1 MKKLIFTAVA
11 LLIFGGC
18 TKIEQTEESYFVE
31 VTHQEGNTKVVLRAF
46 EPTMVEIDIGVRKDT
61 LTHYYI
67 PIGITYKGLHEVK
80 HRKIENVI
88 WAH

>member
-1 MKKLIFTAVA
+1 MKKLILV
-11 LLIFGGC
+11 LSILILASC
-18 TKIEQTEESYFVE
+18 TKIEQMEESYFVE